1 MMIEERG
8 ERTMTTVNLGQWT
21 YELARE
27 RQQELI
33 QAAAQQRQLNALR
46 PATNRWWC
54 NLQPLTLL
62 RTWRLVTPRL
72 HLAGPADEAH
82 CS

>member
-1 MMIEERG
+1 MNATNFNE
-8 ERTMTTVNLGQWT
+8 WT

-27 RQQELI
+27 RKQALI
-33 QAAAQQRQLNALR
+33 QEAAQQRQLNALR
-46 PATNRWWC
+46 PATNRWWH
-54 NLQPLTLL
+54 NLHPLTLL

-72 HLAGPADEAH
+72 QLAGPADEAH

>member
-1 MMIEERG
+1 
-8 ERTMTTVNLGQWT
+8 MTTANLGHWS
-21 YELARE
+21 YELACE

-33 QAAAQQRQLNALR
+33 QQAAHQRQLKALR
-46 PATNRWWC
+46 PATKRAWLR
-54 NLQPLTLL
+54 LQPLTLL

-72 HLAGPADEAH
+72 QLAGPADEAP

>member
-1 MMIEERG
+1 
-8 ERTMTTVNLGQWT
+8 MTTGNLGQWT

-46 PATNRWWC
+46 PATNRWWR

-62 RTWRLVTPRL
+62 RTWRLVTPWL
-72 HLAGPADEAH
+72 QLAGPADEAH